1 MAAKSFGKVFVARD
15 KKNKFFRNFDITQNI
30 NVITVQS
37 TLHYLKFS
45 YTLFVIL
52 AYTNSYIHTDVMIK
66 VRYMKRY
73 WEIEGK

>member
-15 KKNKFFRNFDITQNI
+15 KKNKFFGNFDITQNI

-45 YTLFVIL
+45 YTLFVKF
-52 AYTNSYIHTDVMIK
+52 IHT
-66 VRYMKRY
+66 Y
-73 WEIEGK
+73 